1 MFNLLFFYFKD
12 FNSAICTYDLTA
24 VICHHGT
31 VCGGHY
37 TCYARH
43 ETKGKWY
50 EYDDQLVTEVSEED
64 VQRCEAYVLFYRK
77 VNPQMAVLRAR
88 ASQLLDMCAETSA
101 SDIRFFVSKQW
112 LNKFYTFAEPG
123 PIDNWAL
130 LCPHGAL
137 PPNKAPIKSQL
148 VVALPQPLWD
158 YMYRQFG
165 GGPACNH
172 LYECD
177 VCRRAAEELSQRQTL
192 ELEAFQQYKDETT
205 ATIYAISMTWLR
217 QWQLFVGGDGAN
229 DDPGPINNT
238 SIAGHI
244 VDGNEPIRSVRS
256 GSDYAQINSTLWRF
270 FYGVYGGGPVIILRG
285 LPEEIPALNKKET
298 VVDTSDI
305 RSAPEI
311 PVATIE
317 AALPSPSKPC
327 SVATDM
333 QPPVV
338 EKKSKKVV
346 KNVSFEDD
354 GELLENSSISS
365 TVSSSA
371 ELVNVVGQRNKS
383 HRSASTTVTE
393 IVNKKDK
400 RHRGGITTNG
410 LFGPEG
416 KSCHILPYNYIT
428 SKFAFSFMFSGLG
441 KYSDNSLYMQQP
453 TTSVGG
459 SLNPSPP
466 LTNHTKSIHP
476 KKTATASTDGDVGA
490 EQMIDL
496 PDRKAHKSRKKIKI
510 KSIKKQVKLQNS
522 HHNHH
527 QSESD
532 RSDSDR

>member
-1 MFNLLFFYFKD
+1 M
-12 FNSAICTYDLTA
+12 TA

-31 VCGGHY
+31 VGGGHY

-43 ETKGKWY
+43 EAKGKWY

-77 VNPQMAVLRAR
+77 VNPQMAVVRAR
-88 ASQLLDMCAETSA
+88 ALQLLDMCAETTSA

-137 PPNKAPIKSQL
+137 TPNKATIKSQL

-158 YMYRQFG
+158 YMYKKFG

-177 VCRRAAEELSQRQTL
+177 VCRRVAEELSQRQTV

-205 ATIYAISMTWLR
+205 ATIYAISMAWLR
-217 QWQLFVGGDGAN
+217 QWQLFVGGDGSN
-229 DDPGPINNT
+229 DPGPINNT

-244 VDGNEPIRSVRS
+244 ADGNEPIRSVRL
-256 GSDYAQINSTLWRF
+256 GSDYCQINSSLWRF
-270 FYGVYGGGPVIILRG
+270 FYSVYGGGPVIILRG
-285 LPEEIPALNKKET
+285 EDISVFNKKET
-298 VVDTSDI
+298 LVITIDMNP
-305 RSAPEI
+305 APEI
-311 PVATIE
+311 PVATVE
-317 AALPSPSKPC
+317 ALPSPLMSC
-327 SVATDM
+327 SDM
-333 QPPVV
+333 PPVS
-338 EKKSKKVV
+338 EKRTKKVV

-371 ELVNVVGQRNKS
+371 DLIGQRNKP
-383 HRSASTTVTE
+383 HRPASTVTE

-416 KSCHILPYNYIT
+416 KSRCKFPSHFIILD
-428 SKFAFSFMFSGLG
+428 SLVFSCLG
-441 KYSDNSLYMQQP
+441 KYSDNSLCLQQP
-453 TTSVGG
+453 TTAG
-459 SLNPSPP
+459 SLSPSPP
-466 LTNHTKSIHP
+466 LTIHTKSMHP
-476 KKTATASTDGDVGA
+476 KKTITAPAASATDGDVAA
-490 EQMIDL
+490 EPTIDL

-510 KSIKKQVKLQNS
+510 KSLKKQVKLHNS

-527 QSESD
+527 HSESD